1 MVFDDGVLSMAQN
14 EVLIKNKVSSSKG
27 ADDVVSVVVIGAGD
41 GDGWW

>member
-1 MVFDDGVLSMAQN
+1 MTRMAQN
-14 EVLIKNKVSSSKG
+14 EVLIKNKVGGSSKG